1 MPFTIRSMVPEDIPA
16 LSLSVSLQ
24 VMPGIRRS
32 LCMDMANFLVW
43 ALPYVLLPPETAQTW
58 VFVLADDAAPVTP
71 PRLLRDT
78 CERSKQPPREV
89 THSEDSFPTFN

>member
-1 MPFTIRSMVPEDIPA
+1 
-16 LSLSVSLQ
+16 
-24 VMPGIRRS
+24 
-32 LCMDMANFLVW
+32 MDTANFLVW

-78 CERSKQPPREV
+78 SSGPQTCERSKQPPREV
-89 THSEDSFPTFN
+89 GHSEDSFPTFN